1 MYRRRNRQRAEIA
14 FSFDSFLDMVANVC
28 GIIIRLIL
36 VAWVGG
42 RSYSALMQMR
52 DDPPP
57 PAATKA
63 APRAQDD
70 PLSRQIRETQQ
81 QLEAARA
88 KLLAQL
94 HDLDFQQQSERTLQ
108 AQLAS
113 LQIEQQKLA
122 KERESLVVTDEKAEK
137 STRLVA
143 LSMEELQRRQKSLLD
158 EIKKVETQPAP
169 KKELR
174 YRTPVSRAVHADEVF
189 FECQNGRVT
198 FIDLQA
204 FLQEVQSGLE
214 GKGEELRNTWKV
226 EATTRAVGP
235 FRLRYVVERRQ
246 QAVDEFG
253 GSAKPSAGRS
263 FSYGVS
269 EWAVEPLDPLRGETL
284 EAALAAGSE
293 FRRVVEGFDPTTVI
307 TFWVYPDS
315 FEQFRRLRDY
325 VYDRGLEVAG
335 RPLQPGFPI
344 AATKQ
349 GSASRGQ

>member
-1 MYRRRNRQRAEIA
+1 MYRRRLRPRAEVA

-42 RSYSALMQMR
+42 RSYSALLQMR
-52 DDPPP
+52 DEPPP
-57 PAATKA
+57 PAAKA

-70 PLSRQIRETQQ
+70 PLSRQIQETQR
-81 QLEAARA
+81 QLEAARTQ
-88 KLLAQL
+88 LLAQL
-94 HDLDFQQQSERTLQ
+94 RDLDLQQQDDRTLQ
-108 AQLAS
+108 ARLAS
-113 LQIEQQKLA
+113 LQVERQKLA
-122 KERESLVVTDEKAEK
+122 KERETLDAAGVSAEK

-143 LSMEELQRRQKSLLD
+143 LSMEDLQRRQQALVD
-158 EIKKVETQPAP
+158 EIKKVKAQPAP

-174 YRTPVSRAVHADEVF
+174 YRTPVSRPVQADEIF
-189 FECQNGRVT
+189 FECQNDRVT

-204 FLQEVQSGLE
+204 FLQEMQGGLE
-214 GKGEELRNTWKV
+214 GKSEELRNTWKV
-226 EATTRAVGP
+226 EAATRAVGP

-246 QAVDEFG
+246 QPVDEFG
-253 GSAKPSAGRS
+253 GSAKPSASRS

-269 EWAVEPLDPLRGETL
+269 EWTIEPLSPLRGETL
-284 EAALAAGSE
+284 EAALAPNSD
-293 FRRVVEGFDPTTVI
+293 FRRVVDGLDPTTVI

-315 FEQFRRLRDY
+315 FELFRRLRDY

-344 AATKQ
+344 AASRQ